1 MSTKLSSSHFLTII
15 LAIFLFISQSQLA
28 SSATTTTTTKVPRKY
43 TNFIKTKCSTATYS
57 TLCLKTL
64 TPYASKV
71 RTDTLTLCK
80 TALNVAVQGA
90 SKASIAVSQLA
101 KQRNI
106 SRLEAAAIKDCIEDM
121 KDAVYELKQTVD
133 AMGHLGDADKK
144 FQWANAKTW
153 ASAAIT
159 DTDSC
164 MDGFSGRKVSQ
175 NVKNKVRG
183 NVQNVA
189 TLTSNALSLINH
201 LY

>member
-1 MSTKLSSSHFLTII
+1 MKMSTKLSL
-15 LAIFLFISQSQLA
+15 LALFLFISHLELA
-28 SSATTTTTTKVPRKY
+28 SSATTTTKVPIKY
-43 TNFIKTKCSTATYS
+43 TNFIRNKCATTTYAS
-57 TLCLKTL
+57 LCTKTL

-71 RTDTLTLCK
+71 RTNTLTLCK
-80 TALNVAVQGA
+80 TALNVAIQGA
-90 SKASIAVSQLA
+90 SKATKAVSELT
-101 KQRNI
+101 KQKNI
-106 SRLEAAAIKDCIEDM
+106 GRIEAAAIKDCIEDM

-164 MDGFSGRKVSQ
+164 MDGFSGSKVSKTVQ
-175 NVKNKVRG
+175 NKIKG
-183 NVQNVA
+183 NIQNVA
-189 TLTSNALSLINH
+189 RLTSNALSLINH